1 MLCLGIIKC
10 VKEMTPLY
18 DQIDTDRFESESEAG
33 LISLANAQSNE
44 DKEAA
49 GEGLEEALI
58 NSSQMDSIDNGR
70 EEDNERIYSKVDN
83 IQDALL
89 QFTENELSCL
99 SHPDTSK
106 RDKYKS
112 YLSLAH
118 YVTLIVSIIA
128 SITSLY
134 FTAMCIMEGYPSVTI
149 IVFLFVL
156 NSLIAFYETLKHKS
170 LTIALPLYG
179 SKDFDDALQDAIKNR
194 LEFED
199 AIQRVFPIITDKTN
213 LGTGIDYENKRK
225 THMTTDKTIKTSIAL
240 FSGLS
245 SIVLVT
251 VIINYS

>member
-1 MLCLGIIKC
+1 MWYLIAVTTLPPAMLCLELSC
-10 VKEMTPLY
+10 VKEMTLY

-44 DKEAA
+44 DKKAA

-134 FTAMCIMEGYPSVTI
+134 YCHVHHERVSKRYNYCVSICI
-149 IVFLFVL
+149 
-156 NSLIAFYETLKHKS
+156 K
-170 LTIALPLYG
+170 
-179 SKDFDDALQDAIKNR
+179 
-194 LEFED
+194 
-199 AIQRVFPIITDKTN
+199 
-213 LGTGIDYENKRK
+213 
-225 THMTTDKTIKTSIAL
+225 
-240 FSGLS
+240 
-245 SIVLVT
+245 
-251 VIINYS
+251 

>member
-1 MLCLGIIKC
+1 
-10 VKEMTPLY
+10 
-18 DQIDTDRFESESEAG
+18 
-33 LISLANAQSNE
+33 
-44 DKEAA
+44 
-49 GEGLEEALI
+49 
-58 NSSQMDSIDNGR
+58 
-70 EEDNERIYSKVDN
+70 
-83 IQDALL
+83 
-89 QFTENELSCL
+89 
-99 SHPDTSK
+99 
-106 RDKYKS
+106 
-112 YLSLAH
+112 
-118 YVTLIVSIIA
+118 
-128 SITSLY
+128 
-134 FTAMCIMEGYPSVTI
+134 MCIMEGYPSVTI

-179 SKDFDDALQDAIKNR
+179 SKDFDDALQDAIRNR

-213 LGTGIDYENKRK
+213 LGVGIDYKNKRK